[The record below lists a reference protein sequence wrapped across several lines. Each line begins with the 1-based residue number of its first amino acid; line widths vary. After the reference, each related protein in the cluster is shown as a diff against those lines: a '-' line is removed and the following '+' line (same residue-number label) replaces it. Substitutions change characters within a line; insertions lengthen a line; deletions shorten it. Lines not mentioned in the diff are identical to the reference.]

1 MTGATASPPPATDAE
16 RLARLRTLL
25 QGMPWR
31 AFEAMVPELVGA
43 MIGVRLTAAGSG
55 FQEGADAGTV
65 GRAGRRLRIEAKRYS
80 STFDA
85 RDILGGLR
93 QAIDRDPSLECWIA
107 CATRDIPE
115 QLASALERQG
125 AAEGI
130 PVMAIAWD
138 DELSPQLA
146 ALCAHDPA
154 IVAARAGAE
163 AGALAETLGPCL
175 EAGRRTLA
183 HELAEWRIGFEAL
196 RASTHAELREIWGSR
211 RAAKARFGQDVAGGD
226 GRAVVPRTGPA
237 AALDAWWDGRSS
249 SDAPAA
255 VAGQG
260 GVGKT
265 WAALGWVMARLD
277 RLPVVVTV
285 PAGAVQAGAA
295 ATADGVLRLVAGQL
309 AAVTRVRDAA
319 HWTARLRRILS
330 RPAEEGP
337 AMLLLLDGLNQ
348 NSGVPW
354 LQILQLLQDRP
365 FSGRVRT
372 VLTTR
377 PQHLEGALGRTQ
389 ALAEPTE
396 RVEVVRFDASAGG
409 EFDAML
415 AAHGLTRADLNPDL
429 VEFARVP
436 RLFDLVVRLRDRL
449 SDPGRVTTHRL
460 LWEYGRD
467 VQGDRAGTSFSE
479 GDWRAWLSEVA
490 RRERDG
496 MRTYT
501 LASLGET
508 AARPDLDSRQI
519 AARLSDIVD
528 GNLTVPGPAGAIQL
542 SPDIVAHAL
551 GMALLDQLDDTA
563 RAGAVSVEAALAE
576 WLDPI
581 DGLEERAE
589 LLRAAASIMGEREA
603 PPAPE
608 VAAAVVASWLQT
620 QNLPP
625 SHLDE
630 IRRMAPRQVQP
641 LLEAV
646 ERYDAGP
653 RASARTLAVD
663 ALRSVPHEPV
673 AYGLI
678 VATLTRWFSRV
689 SRDLNRRGDGFE
701 QAEEARVRRVVSR
714 IGTDAPGP
722 RTVLGFAIELVDE
735 PDDGLLAA
743 AATIL
748 DGGPLAGATGV
759 FARAALAMAIR
770 GRQGVWDDLKWLC
783 LLNGV
788 DPTETADALRRAAS
802 EIAARPPE
810 DGVADGFAARVA
822 ALLLWLTG
830 VEADEDAAATLD
842 SRIDRGLSYETDYLA
857 DPARSWFRL
866 ERRHAAATLERA
878 DVPLRRRLQ
887 RAGDFLLDPTFDPP
901 AALVDELRAVGA
913 ALDVSGLDV
922 GRYHTEGDNEFE
934 TVEVALARCAPD
946 VLADLW
952 RRKLAGYA
960 SRPTEAFD
968 SSAWSASE
976 AFLVADQASR
986 DGCRSLRERSVA
998 AGGGMNWSSAASLL
1012 IVEIGELAAI
1022 DQVTRVLDLD
1032 EEHVLADFADVL
1044 RPIAAADVD
1053 ALLDANATASPRRVG
1068 NLVCLLSAA
1077 EVEGLGD
1084 RAWAWLEA
1092 QSLDD
1097 DAVRRACAFDVLTA
1111 CDAARFGRTLLGA
1124 DWSWAAEPNDLCRH
1138 HGSLAVAAAG
1148 ASLSFEEI
1156 APRIAPAL
1164 LGRAVR
1170 EGGGAPE
1177 EARLAAAI
1185 LDEVVMQPSVQ
1196 PPDPGS
1202 ALTVKAANRRADPMS
1217 FSITPGPMAGDDEH
1231 PLAVLQQT
1239 DEARREHS
1247 KRAVDTAVAR
1257 VREVRAQG
1265 ASLFLS
1271 SVDPADLE
1279 AVARAAPELVATWTE
1294 GAAGGAGGFA
1304 RRIRLAEGF
1313 HLALCEVL
1321 LASDPAGGAALWR
1334 ALRGAMGTRFVD
1346 AAGIDERIVMLFRV
1360 PESPEVFALRDGL
1373 LDLAAADTDER
1384 LLELSA
1390 AASATGRGGWLAEVI
1405 RRDEASP
1412 FAWRRRRA
1420 VTLQGFGTG
1429 ADLPAA
1435 PADLEGQDHTLDDER
1450 RAAAGRRLGRDAAAR
1465 HWWRAFVG
1473 APDKA
1478 VAFAAWTL
1486 FRRSADRRALSWLS
1500 SERWPDPAADP
1511 LSRCKAAHFAL
1522 NERELAK
1529 EAERRDRDVGRELF
1543 GRRISENVSPWYR
1556 GGGRS

>member
-1 MTGATASPPPATDAE
+1 MTVADEISARTTEGA

-25 QGMPWR
+25 QDMPWR
-31 AFEAMVPELVGA
+31 EFEAMVPELVGA
-43 MIGVRLTAAGSG
+43 MVGVRLSAAGSG
-55 FQEGADAGTV
+55 FQEGADAGSV

-80 STFDA
+80 SKFDA

-138 DELSPQLA
+138 DELAPQLA
-146 ALCAHDPA
+146 ALCTHDPA

-163 AGALAETLGPCL
+163 AGALAAELGQGL
-175 EAGRRTLA
+175 AAARHTLA
-183 HELAEWRIGFEAL
+183 RELEEWRIGFDAL
-196 RASTHAELREIWGSR
+196 RAATHEELHEIWASK

-226 GRAVVPRTGPA
+226 GRAVVARTGPA
-237 AALDAWWDGRSS
+237 AALDAWWGGRSS
-249 SDAPAA
+249 ADAPAA

-265 WAALGWVMARLD
+265 WATLGWVMARLD
-277 RLPVVVTV
+277 RLPIVVTV
-285 PAGAVQAGAA
+285 PAGAVPAAGAA
-295 ATADGVLRLVAGQL
+295 SAEGVLRLLAGQL
-309 AAVTRVRDAA
+309 AAVTQVRDAA

-337 AMLLLLDGLNQ
+337 AILLVLDGLNQ
-348 NSGVPW
+348 NPAVPW

-377 PQHLEGALGRTQ
+377 PQHLEGTLGRTR
-389 ALAEPTE
+389 ALAEPAE
-396 RVEVVRFDASAGG
+396 RVDVGRFDASPGG

-415 AAHGLTRADLNPDL
+415 AAHGLTRGDLNPDL

-449 SDPGRVTTHRL
+449 TDPGRVTTHRL

-467 VQGDRAGTSFSE
+467 VQGDRAGVSFSE
-479 GDWRAWLSEVA
+479 GDWRAWLAEVA

-508 AARPDLDSRQI
+508 AARPDLDSGQV

-528 GNLTVPGPAGAIQL
+528 GNLTVSGPAGAIQL

-551 GMALLDQLDDTA
+551 GMALLEQLDDTA
-563 RAGAVSVEAALAE
+563 RGGVVSVEAALAE

-589 LLRAAASIMGEREA
+589 LLRAATSIMGERDA

-625 SHLDE
+625 SHLAE

-646 ERYDAGP
+646 ERSDAGP

-663 ALRSVPHEPV
+663 ALRSVPHDAV
-673 AYGLI
+673 AYGLV

-689 SRDLNRRGDGFE
+689 SRDLNRRGEGFE
-701 QAEEARVRRVVSR
+701 QAEEARVRRIVSR
-714 IGTDAPGP
+714 IGVDAPGP
-722 RTVLGFAIELVDE
+722 RTVLGFAIELVDQ
-735 PDDGLLAA
+735 PDDELLAA

-748 DGGPLAGATGV
+748 DGGPLAGATEV

-783 LLNGV
+783 LLNEV
-788 DPTETADALRRAAS
+788 DPAETADRLRIAAS
-802 EIAARPPE
+802 EIAVRPPE
-810 DGVADGFAARVA
+810 EGVAPGLAARVA
-822 ALLLWLTG
+822 ALLLWLSG
-830 VEADEDAAATLD
+830 LEADEDAAAALD
-842 SRIDRGLSYETDYLA
+842 PGIDHGFSYERDYLD
-857 DPARSWFRL
+857 DPATSLFRL
-866 ERRHAAATLERA
+866 ERRHAAAALVRQ
-878 DVPLRRRLQ
+878 DLPLRRRVQ
-887 RAGDFLLDPTFDPP
+887 RAENHLLDPTFELPP
-901 AALVDELRAVGA
+901 ALLQEIRAAGTGF
-913 ALDVSGLDV
+913 DVSTLDV
-922 GRYHTEGDNEFE
+922 GRYHTEGDHELE
-934 TVEVALARCAPD
+934 IIEVALARYAPH

-976 AFLVADQASR
+976 AYIVADEASR
-986 DGCRSLRERSVA
+986 AGCRSLRERSVA

-1012 IVEIGELAAI
+1012 IVEIAELPAI
-1022 DQVTRVLDLD
+1022 EQVTRVLDLD

-1044 RPIAAADVD
+1044 RPIAASDVD
-1053 ALLDANATASPRRVG
+1053 ALLDANASASPRRLG

-1077 EVEGLGD
+1077 VLDGLSD
-1084 RAWAWLEA
+1084 RAWGWLEDQA
-1092 QSLDD
+1092 LDD
-1097 DAVRRACAFDVLTA
+1097 DAVRRACAFDVLTTQ
-1111 CDAARFGRTLLGA
+1111 DATRFGLLLLAA
-1124 DWSWAAEPNDLCRH
+1124 DWSWSGEANDLCRH

-1148 ASLSFEEI
+1148 ADLPFEEV
-1156 APRIAPAL
+1156 APRITPAL

-1170 EGGGAPE
+1170 ERGGAPE

-1217 FSITPGPMAGDDEH
+1217 FSITPGPMAGDGEH
-1231 PLAVLQQT
+1231 PLALLDQT
-1239 DEARREHS
+1239 DEARLEHS

-1257 VREVRAQG
+1257 VREARAQG

-1271 SVDPADLE
+1271 SVDPADLV
-1279 AVARAAPELVATWTE
+1279 AVASAAPEFVGRWIE
-1294 GAAGGAGGFA
+1294 GAAGGGRDFV

-1321 LASDPAGGAALWR
+1321 LATAPETGATLWH
-1334 ALRGAMGTRFVD
+1334 ALRDAMGTRFVD
-1346 AAGIDERIVMLFRV
+1346 AAGIDERVVMLFRA
-1360 PESPEVFALRDGL
+1360 PESPQVLALRDGL
-1373 LDLAAADTDER
+1373 LDLAVADTDER

-1390 AASATGRGGWLAEVI
+1390 AASSNGRDGWLADVI
-1405 RRDEASP
+1405 RRDASSRL
-1412 FAWRRRRA
+1412 AWRRRRA
-1420 VTLQGFGTG
+1420 VTLSGFGTG
-1429 ADLPAA
+1429 AHLMVVTT
-1435 PADLEGQDHTLDDER
+1435 DLEGQDHTLDDER
-1450 RAAAGRRLGRDAAAR
+1450 RAAAGRRLRRDAAAR
-1465 HWWRAFVG
+1465 HWWRMFVD
-1473 APDKA
+1473 ATDEDA
-1478 VAFAAWTL
+1478 AFAAWTL
-1486 FRRSADRRALSWLS
+1486 FRRSADRRAISWLAT
-1500 SERWPDPAADP
+1500 EAWPDAAEGP
-1511 LSRCKAAHFAL
+1511 LAMRKVSHATL
-1522 NERELAK
+1522 NERALVK
-1529 EAERRDRDVGRELF
+1529 EAEKRDRKVGSELF
-1543 GRRISENVSPWYR
+1543 GRRISEHVAPWYR
-1556 GGGRS
+1556 GGGPA